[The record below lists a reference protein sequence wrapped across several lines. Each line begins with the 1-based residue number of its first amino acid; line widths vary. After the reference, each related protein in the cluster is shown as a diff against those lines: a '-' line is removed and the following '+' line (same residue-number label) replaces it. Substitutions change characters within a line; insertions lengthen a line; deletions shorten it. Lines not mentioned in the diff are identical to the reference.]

1 LGRGRKSE
9 KKEYEELLNR
19 IFGVNV
25 KWSKLSASELAQ
37 LVAVVTEPT
46 FCYKVCTSQETVNK
60 LIEQIRK
67 AVEAIPY
74 EGPLLR
80 KLKKTLGIPTKGEQG
95 GEEKGK
101 ADSHTRQ

>member
-1 LGRGRKSE
+1 M
-9 KKEYEELLNR
+9 
-19 IFGVNV
+19 NV
-25 KWSKLSASELAQ
+25 KWSKLSTGELAQ
-37 LVAVVTEPT
+37 LIAVVTEPS

-60 LIEQIRK
+60 VIEQIRK

-80 KLKKTLGIPTKGEQG
+80 KLKRTLGIPTKGEQG

-101 ADSHTRQ
+101 ADNRAR